1 VRWVARDAAAFIF
14 RTVGDGH
21 CVAFVRE
28 AAGAPHT
35 SQWQRG
41 PLVRDLAGA
50 QKGLAIATFT
60 PDGKYGNH
68 TDGRS
73 HAAILIAQQADGLL
87 VWDQWV
93 GHPVQQRVIRWRAG
107 QGQPVNDGD
116 AYHVI
121 ITADPAAAATA

>member
-1 VRWVARDAAAFIF
+1 MRWVARDAAAFIF

-28 AAGAPHT
+28 ASGAPHT
-35 SQWQRG
+35 SQWRRG
-41 PLVRDLAGA
+41 PLVRGLADA
-50 QKGLAIATFT
+50 PAGLAIATFG
-60 PDGKYGNH
+60 PDERYGNH

-73 HAAILIAQQADGLL
+73 HAAILIARHSDGLL

-93 GHPVQQRVIRWRAG
+93 GHPVQQRVIRYRAG
-107 QGQPVNDGD
+107 QGAAANDGD

-121 ITADPAAAATA
+121 ITADPAAATA